1 MINVLL
7 AALVVFL
14 ISVVLG
20 IILALANRFLKVEED
35 SRIDKVTSLLA
46 GANCGGCGFAGCHD
60 FATSIV
66 EGKSTSLNPC
76 RPTNASKKEEI
87 KTYLS
92 STPGPDGN
100 VINIK

>member
-7 AALVVFL
+7 ATLVVFL

-20 IILALANRFLKVEED
+20 IILALAHKFLKVEED
-35 SRIDKVTSLLA
+35 PRIDKVSSLLA
-46 GANCGGCGFAGCHD
+46 GANCGGCGYAGCHD
-60 FATSIV
+60 FASSIV
-66 EGKSTSLNPC
+66 EGKSSSLNSC
-76 RPTNASKKEEI
+76 RPTNSTKKEEI

-100 VINIK
+100 TIDVK